1 MKTVFASIFALSML
15 AAPAAYAAHVG
26 VNVGGLGVGLHVG
39 GGHHHRHCVRWSHH
53 HHGVCRQWGW

>member
-26 VNVGGLGVGLHVG
+26 VHVGGLGVGLHVG